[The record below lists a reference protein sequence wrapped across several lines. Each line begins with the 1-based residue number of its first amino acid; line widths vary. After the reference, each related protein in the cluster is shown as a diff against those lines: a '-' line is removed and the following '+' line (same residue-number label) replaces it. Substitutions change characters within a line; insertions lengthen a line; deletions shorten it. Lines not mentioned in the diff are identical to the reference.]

1 MTEPDEEQ
9 LKAAEP
15 TGPGPSRPTR
25 RGIPRGSAADP
36 TPEHF
41 RRLHPLTPLLRGWVW
56 LASAVAFG
64 GQDAFRAGDPGRF
77 LLLIPVIAIIGFAF
91 GLASWWFTR
100 YGFDGDALRIDSGIL
115 QRRSRRVRLD
125 RLQAVDVVRPLAG
138 RLLGVSELR
147 LEVAGGGSTEAPLA
161 YLSADDALR
170 LRAELLAR
178 AAGIDAET
186 PEAPERVVHEVPL
199 ARLVGSTFLSGA
211 FITGVILLSG
221 LGGAL
226 LFSSG
231 EVVAGVFSAVLPGAL
246 AVGVALWNQLVR
258 NFGFV
263 LAESPDGFRIRKGLL
278 DTKAQTVPPGRVQG
292 VALRQPL
299 LWRPAGWVRLDVD
312 VAGYAG
318 SSGIEANTSSTL
330 LPVATFADAVVVMKQ
345 ALGGADPGT
354 IMLDPAPR
362 RAAWLRPVGWRR
374 LAFGADA
381 RVVVVREGVLY
392 RTLTVV
398 PHAKVQSVRLAQG
411 PVQRRLGLATVHVDT
426 TPGPVDATIRH
437 RPQEQARR
445 IVEDQAQRSR
455 LARRVDVPER
465 WMTSHHGDVDA
476 NDGDGIRAASIEHRS
491 ERVPHDDEE
500 QDTSRDRDAG

>member
-1 MTEPDEEQ
+1 MTEPEEER
-9 LKAAEP
+9 LTAAEP
-15 TGPGPSRPTR
+15 TGPGASRPTR
-25 RGIPRGSAADP
+25 RGLPRGSAADP

-64 GQDAFRAGDPGRF
+64 GQDAVRAGDPGRF

-476 NDGDGIRAASIEHRS
+476 NDGDGIKAASIEHRS

-500 QDTSRDRDAG
+500 QDPPRDRDAG